1 MKQYILL
8 YALFIATAICL
19 GACNNDEDIDTANSI
34 FPMEETT
41 GNAFDHWLFRN
52 YMNTYNV
59 TFKYRMEDIES
70 DQSKNLIPADYN
82 KSVVLAK
89 IVKHVWMEAYDE
101 LCGINFLR
109 VYIPKT
115 IHLIGSPAY
124 DKSGTMV
131 LGTAEGGMKIT
142 LYNVNSLNVE
152 NINIEQLNKFYF
164 KTMHHEFAHILHQ
177 TKNYDPAFDRITENG
192 QELSISV
199 VHLLSVPRRWVVKQ
213 CLPVSF
219 TWCRKLREVK
229 LRCSVLSTVL
239 QGSLSLL
246 CWELLF

>member
-19 GACNNDEDIDTANSI
+19 GKGDILFIACNNDEDIDTANSI

-89 IVKHVWMEAYDE
+89 IVKHV
-101 LCGINFLR
+101 
-109 VYIPKT
+109 
-115 IHLIGSPAY
+115 
-124 DKSGTMV
+124 
-131 LGTAEGGMKIT
+131 
-142 LYNVNSLNVE
+142 
-152 NINIEQLNKFYF
+152 
-164 KTMHHEFAHILHQ
+164 
-177 TKNYDPAFDRITENG
+177 
-192 QELSISV
+192 
-199 VHLLSVPRRWVVKQ
+199 
-213 CLPVSF
+213 
-219 TWCRKLREVK
+219 
-229 LRCSVLSTVL
+229 
-239 QGSLSLL
+239 
-246 CWELLF
+246 

>member
-41 GNAFDHWLFRN
+41 GNALDHWLFRN

-89 IVKHVWMEAYDE
+89 IVKHV
-101 LCGINFLR
+101 
-109 VYIPKT
+109 
-115 IHLIGSPAY
+115 
-124 DKSGTMV
+124 
-131 LGTAEGGMKIT
+131 
-142 LYNVNSLNVE
+142 
-152 NINIEQLNKFYF
+152 
-164 KTMHHEFAHILHQ
+164 
-177 TKNYDPAFDRITENG
+177 
-192 QELSISV
+192 
-199 VHLLSVPRRWVVKQ
+199 
-213 CLPVSF
+213 
-219 TWCRKLREVK
+219 
-229 LRCSVLSTVL
+229 
-239 QGSLSLL
+239 
-246 CWELLF
+246 

>member
-131 LGTAEGGMKIT
+131 LGTAEGG
-142 LYNVNSLNVE
+142 NE
-152 NINIEQLNKFYF
+152 NYPL
-164 KTMHHEFAHILHQ
+164 
-177 TKNYDPAFDRITENG
+177 
-192 QELSISV
+192 
-199 VHLLSVPRRWVVKQ
+199 Q
-213 CLPVSF
+213 C
-219 TWCRKLREVK
+219 K
-229 LRCSVLSTVL
+229 
-239 QGSLSLL
+239 
-246 CWELLF
+246 

>member
-89 IVKHVWMEAYDE
+89 IVNPQEVNAAQ
-101 LCGINFLR
+101 
-109 VYIPKT
+109 
-115 IHLIGSPAY
+115 LIICFHP
-124 DKSGTMV
+124 DM
-131 LGTAEGGMKIT
+131 
-142 LYNVNSLNVE
+142 LYN
-152 NINIEQLNKFYF
+152 F
-164 KTMHHEFAHILHQ
+164 
-177 TKNYDPAFDRITENG
+177 G
-192 QELSISV
+192 
-199 VHLLSVPRRWVVKQ
+199 
-213 CLPVSF
+213 
-219 TWCRKLREVK
+219 
-229 LRCSVLSTVL
+229 
-239 QGSLSLL
+239 
-246 CWELLF
+246 

>member
-89 IVKHVWMEAYDE
+89 I
-101 LCGINFLR
+101 
-109 VYIPKT
+109 
-115 IHLIGSPAY
+115 GS
-124 DKSGTMV
+124 
-131 LGTAEGGMKIT
+131 I
-142 LYNVNSLNVE
+142 
-152 NINIEQLNKFYF
+152 
-164 KTMHHEFAHILHQ
+164 
-177 TKNYDPAFDRITENG
+177 
-192 QELSISV
+192 
-199 VHLLSVPRRWVVKQ
+199 
-213 CLPVSF
+213 
-219 TWCRKLREVK
+219 
-229 LRCSVLSTVL
+229 
-239 QGSLSLL
+239 
-246 CWELLF
+246 